1 MQCLKCGNEFE
12 PDLLGCP
19 VCVAARAETGRF
31 NRWLSKVED
40 VLIVLFLAAMVAMV
54 LVQILMRNFFQSG
67 ISGGDTL
74 VRHLV
79 LWIAFFGAAVAT
91 RSRSH
96 VKIDAVS
103 NLIPKRSKKYLEP
116 VISLF
121 SFIVCCILVF
131 AAFEFVEIEYQS
143 PGTSPFL
150 NLPSWSMEAIL
161 PLGYTLVSIR
171 FLRNTIMGFY
181 RAFREADR

>member
-1 MQCLKCGNEFE
+1 MQCLKCGHEFD

-19 VCVAARAETGRF
+19 ICMAARAETGWF
-31 NRWLSKVED
+31 NRWLSKAED
-40 VLIVLFLAAMVAMV
+40 ILIVLFLGLMVVMV
-54 LVQILMRNFFQSG
+54 LAQILMRNLFQSG
-67 ISGGDTL
+67 ITGSDTL

-103 NLIPKRSKKYLEP
+103 NLIPKRFGKYLEP

-121 SFIVCCILVF
+121 SFIVCCVLMY
-131 AAFEFVEIEYQS
+131 AAFAFVAVEFEGA
-143 PGTSPFL
+143 GTSSFF
-150 NLPSWSMEAIL
+150 NLPVWVMEAVL
-161 PLGYTLVSIR
+161 PLGYTLIAVR
-171 FLRNTIMGFY
+171 FLRNAVVGFY
-181 RAFREADR
+181 RAFREPA